1 MTRNLGS
8 QAGSVCVTLPCRVQ
22 PGGSGPAELGL
33 GPARLWRG
41 RAVCP
46 ARTSSQG
53 QRLSLL
59 RGLVSLY

>member
-1 MTRNLGS
+1 MTRNMGS
-8 QAGSVCVTLPCRVQ
+8 QAVSVCVTLPCRVQ

-33 GPARLWRG
+33 GPARLWGAG

-53 QRLSLL
+53 FSFPLL
-59 RGLVSLY
+59 KGN